1 MQLAGKKVVVVG
13 GSSGIGLA
21 TAALAKREGA
31 DVIIASRHVV
41 RLDAVAEKLN
51 AIAIPADVTNDDSVV
66 SLFRSC
72 GPVDHVVVTAA
83 QLRTG
88 PFKTVAIEDVRSTME
103 GKFWGAWRV
112 ARAADIRPGGS
123 LTLVSGFLSIRP
135 RPNSAI
141 VSAANGALESLARA
155 LALEL
160 APVRVNA
167 ASPGIIDTPIR
178 AAMPEEARRDLLAR
192 TAAVL
197 PVGRVGMGEDIARQ
211 ILGFMTIGFAT
222 GSIVYIDGGAL
233 IT

>member
-1 MQLAGKKVVVVG
+1 MQLAGKKVVIVG
-13 GSSGIGLA
+13 GSSGIGLS
-21 TAALAKREGA
+21 TAELAKREGA
-31 DVIIASRHVV
+31 DVIIASRNVE
-41 RLDAVAEKLN
+41 RLHAIAEKLN
-51 AIAIPADVTNDDSVV
+51 AIAIPADVTNDDSVAK
-66 SLFRSC
+66 LFRNC

-88 PFKTVAIEDVRSTME
+88 PFKSVAMEDVRSTME

-167 ASPGIIDTPIR
+167 VSPGIIDTPIR
-178 AAMPEEARRDLLAR
+178 AAMPEPARKEMLAR
-192 TAAVL
+192 TAAAL
-197 PVGRVGMGEDIARQ
+197 PVGRVGMAEAIAQ
-211 ILGFMTIGFAT
+211 QSAGFMSNGLCK
-222 GSIVYIDGGAL
+222 GSLVFTDAGAL
-233 IT
+233 VI